1 MAAPPTTVSS
11 YVKRLERRG
20 HAEREANPDDRR
32 SYRLRLTEAG
42 QAAHAE
48 AAALFLPALAAVRAG
63 LGRDESAVTDA
74 LHAVRQALYAAGDP

>member
-1 MAAPPTTVSS
+1 MPVGATPLQ
-11 YVKRLERRG
+11 RGLEADG
-20 HAEREANPDDRR
+20 PEC
-32 SYRLRLTEAG
+32 LRLTEAG